1 MELEII
7 EMYCVVNDLFKCM
20 KIKDDIQVKMTT
32 AEVITV
38 ALVSARFFGGNF
50 EKGREFLKEHGYIP
64 NMLSKSRFCQRLHK
78 IPEEFWIRL
87 PLSLSSVRKEIEQT
101 KEFIVD
107 SFPIPCCKNIRIK
120 NCKIYCG
127 EEYRGYNIAKREYF
141 FGLKAHV
148 ILTAQNLLPVE
159 IILGP
164 GRENDGKAFKK
175 FYLNLPEGSNIYRD
189 SAYTDYADED
199 LLKEVEQIHLLTQRK
214 KNSKRPHSGCMQYI
228 IEYSRKKIES
238 GFSRI
243 CSLLP
248 KSIHAVTS
256 KGFEIKSLCFVLAS
270 LFMTTI

>member
-1 MELEII
+1 MELEVI
-7 EMYCVVNDLFKCM
+7 EIYCAVDDLLKCM

-32 AEVITV
+32 AEAVTV
-38 ALVSARFFGGNF
+38 ALVSARFFGGNI
-50 EKGREFLKEHGYIP
+50 EKSRKFLKEHGYMP
-64 NMLSKSRFCQRLHK
+64 YMLSKSRLSVRLHSV
-78 IPEEFWIRL
+78 PEEFWLRL
-87 PLSLSSVRKEIEQT
+87 PLSLKTVQQEIEQT

-120 NCKIYCG
+120 NCRLYQG
-127 EEYRGYNIAKREYF
+127 EEYRGYNVAKREYF
-141 FGLKAHV
+141 FGLKGHV
-148 ILTAQNLLPVE
+148 ILTAQSLLPVE
-159 IILGP
+159 VVLGP

-199 LLKEVEQIHLLTQRK
+199 LLEEAEQIHLLTQRK
-214 KNSKRPHSGCMQYI
+214 KNSKRPHSGCMNYI

-248 KSIHAVTS
+248 KTIHAVTDR
-256 KGFEIKSLCFVLAS
+256 GFELKALCFVMAS
-270 LFMTTI
+270 LFMTGL